1 MCKRVVYLMLFLARC
16 GLCVSLHCF
25 CLFVFFY
32 QSSLLLFVTESKE
45 RGKELYFRIFS
56 LGVYRDKNGICG
68 SVTRD
73 GANVHDSSY
82 ECTGHTISGTQKVN
96 SGNSLSGTEIRL
108 CEEST
113 RILRWGIY
121 VFSIKKISLKVGV

>member
-96 SGNSLSGTEIRL
+96 SGNSLSGTHFLSFGNTIVWRKYADFEVGYL
-108 CEEST
+108 C
-113 RILRWGIY
+113 
-121 VFSIKKISLKVGV
+121 FFN

>member
-25 CLFVFFY
+25 CFLFFLSIFTAFVCYRIQRERERIVFLDF
-32 QSSLLLFVTESKE
+32 F
-45 RGKELYFRIFS
+45 

-96 SGNSLSGTEIRL
+96 SGNSLSGTHFLSFGNTIVWRKYVVFEVGYL
-108 CEEST
+108 CC
-113 RILRWGIY
+113 
-121 VFSIKKISLKVGV
+121 FN